1 MKSVEA
7 ERAGLSRSLM
17 ESVVDKCRSAVELLT
32 VQYRMNEAIMRF
44 SSDWFYGGRLQAA
57 EEVDD
62 ESQHRP
68 PCRGAA
74 EESRDGERRA
84 DESSHSLVRDVAA
97 RNLEHREE
105 GQEVG
110 DDHDEIGDRK
120 PEDRGEILPQRGFAR
135 AVAADLRHG
144 ILCEAENA
152 DDHHEDAA
160 DHPQQRGVL
169 FDLGLEHR
177 IEEQRRH
184 GHESVGAG
192 DAQTRYDPRTAAF
205 RQRALDAEHGYGA
218 DGDRCGATHADAA
231 EHNVQ
236 KFKSHFR
243 LLRSF
248 Q

>member
-1 MKSVEA
+1 MVDRQHVAGA
-7 ERAGLSRSLM
+7 E
-17 ESVVDKCRSAVELLT
+17 T
-32 VQYRMNEAIMRF
+32 
-44 SSDWFYGGRLQAA
+44 AA

-97 RNLEHREE
+97 RNLEDGEE
-105 GQEVG
+105 GEDIG
-110 DDHDEIGDRK
+110 DDHDEVGDRK

-135 AVAADLRHG
+135 AVAADLG
-144 ILCEAENA
+144 DGVLGEDVDA
-152 DDHHEDAA
+152 DDYHEDAA
-160 DHPQQRGVL
+160 DHAQQRVVL
-169 FDLGLEHR
+169 LDLGLEHR

-218 DGDRCGATHADAA
+218 DGDRCGDTHADAA